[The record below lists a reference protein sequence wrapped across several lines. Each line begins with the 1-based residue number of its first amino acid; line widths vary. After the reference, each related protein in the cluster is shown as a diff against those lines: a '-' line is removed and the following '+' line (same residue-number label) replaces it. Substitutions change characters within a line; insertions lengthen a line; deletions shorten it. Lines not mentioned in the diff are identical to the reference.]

1 MERGM
6 TVVQAGIDKYQQTS
20 RLGKVEEDTR
30 IREDF
35 ILKYASL
42 VKYIA
47 ERMAIRLP
55 PNITK
60 DELISTG
67 TVGLIDALNN
77 FDQSKGIKFQTYASY
92 RIRGAIID
100 ELRKMGWVSRSVR
113 KDVQRIESAIMTLRS
128 RTGREPDDAE
138 IAEEMGTDIDKY
150 FRIISRAQGGGLLS
164 LDELRD
170 DDTTPLL
177 SKLTSSAPSPFD
189 EVKKGELKV
198 VIAKALTHLSKKE
211 QMVISLYYY
220 DEMTLK
226 EIAEVLEL
234 TESRISQIHSKA
246 IIRLRT
252 KLKPYNEE
260 KA

>member
-1 MERGM
+1 M
-6 TVVQAGIDKYQQTS
+6 TMVQAGINRYQQTS
-20 RLGKVEEDTR
+20 RIGKAEEGSR
-30 IREDF
+30 IREDK

-47 ERMAIRLP
+47 DRMAIRLP

-67 TVGLIDALNN
+67 TVGLIDTLNN
-77 FDQSKGIKFQTYASY
+77 FDPSKGIKFQTYAAY

-100 ELRKMGWVSRSVR
+100 ELRKMDWVSRSVR
-113 KDVQRIESAIMTLRS
+113 KDVKRIESTITELRS

-138 IAEEMGTDIDKY
+138 IAEEMGIDIDRY
-150 FRIISRAQGGGLLS
+150 FKIISKAQGGGLLS
-164 LDELRD
+164 LDELSHD
-170 DDTTPLL
+170 DRTPLVA
-177 SKLTSSAPSPFD
+177 KLTSSSPSPFD
-189 EVKKGELKV
+189 EVKKRELAV
-198 VIAKALTHLSKKE
+198 VIAKALTYLSEKE
-211 QMVISLYYY
+211 QRVVSLYYRE
-220 DEMTLK
+220 EMTLR

-252 KLKPYNEE
+252 KLKSYNEE
-260 KA
+260 EA